1 MSSLD
6 IEKES
11 LEAHVD
17 LCSERYKRMEEKLDN
32 LESRITGIE
41 SVLVDIRDKMIDD
54 KANRSKQMM
63 TIGMAIIGALVSAVA
78 FLTYQ
83 LIINS

>member
-17 LCSERYKRMEEKLDN
+17 LCSERYKRMEDKLDN
-32 LESRITGIE
+32 LDSRITGIE
-41 SVLVDIRDKMIDD
+41 EVLVDIRDKMFAD
-54 KANRSKQMM
+54 KTSRSKQMM

>member
-17 LCSERYKRMEEKLDN
+17 LCSERYKRMEDKLDN
-32 LESRITGIE
+32 LDSRITGIE
-41 SVLVDIRDKMIDD
+41 EVLVDIRDKMFAD
-54 KANRSKQMM
+54 
-63 TIGMAIIGALVSAVA
+63 MAIIGALVSAVA

>member
-1 MSSLD
+1 
-6 IEKES
+6 
-11 LEAHVD
+11 
-17 LCSERYKRMEEKLDN
+17 MEEKLDN

-41 SVLVDIRDKMIDD
+41 SVLADIRDKMIDD

-63 TIGMAIIGALVSAVA
+63 TIGMAVIGGLVSAVA

>member
-1 MSSLD
+1 MSLY

-32 LESRITGIE
+32 LDSRITGIE
-41 SVLVDIRDKMIDD
+41 SVLVDIRDSISSD
-54 KANRSKQMM
+54 KASRSKQMM
-63 TIGMAIIGALVSAVA
+63 TLGMAVIGALVSAVA